1 MDSLEVDDALL
12 STVDTTPRALVVLE
26 DPVLESVRS
35 SLAKAGFEV
44 LRGDPQGLPAQVAR
58 VLPSVVLVGETFPGV
73 GGRQLA
79 LSLRAQG
86 SSFAVPVVAVAHD
99 VRVPAVLRWLSVGAV
114 DLWQVPLTR
123 DPGARTRQLLAE
135 CQATQVQVAT
145 MQRRLVAFA
154 RRARL
159 SGTLVVYADTPFEGQ
174 VTFFE
179 GELVEASLGS
189 LRDAAALAH
198 LLENEPTQ
206 VDWYDGK
213 VETQPVM
220 LPVMAGGRATRVLV
234 IEPVAGLGH
243 PARQALTQAGYV
255 VDAAGD
261 GAAGLRAALTYP
273 YDVVTVDLEL
283 PQLDGWGVL
292 RALRDDVV
300 ARESAVVLVAS
311 QPEQVE
317 TLHAARAGA
326 RAYLQKGE
334 NVKALVDAVGMLARP
349 RSLAWRRL
357 AEGASRVVPVDL
369 RQLGAVWLLRALAE
383 LDCRGQL
390 VVTDELLRAEVLVC
404 RGQLVKAS
412 AQLGSRQLSG
422 VVAIEALLGSEG
434 AGQFEP
440 DTSLQVAASAR
451 WVFEVVD
458 DAVRASTEALERRL
472 KRAVASPSMLTVN
485 VELSRLFARLAT
497 RRQLEVLEAV
507 RSEMRSFDSL
517 VAALG
522 APADEVR
529 AALGELLRRGVL
541 STEPQEG

>member
-1 MDSLEVDDALL
+1 MDSLEADDTLL
-12 STVDTTPRALVVLE
+12 RTVDTTPRVLVVLE
-26 DPVLESVRS
+26 DPVADTLCASLEKS
-35 SLAKAGFEV
+35 GFEV
-44 LRGDPQGLPAQVAR
+44 LRGHSERLPEQVTR
-58 VLPSVVLVGETFPGV
+58 LRPSVVLVGETFPKV
-73 GGRQLA
+73 AGRQLA

-86 SSFAVPVVAVAHD
+86 ASFAVPVVAVAYD

-123 DPGARTRQLLAE
+123 DPGARTRSLLAE
-135 CQATQVQVAT
+135 CQSSQVQVAT

-189 LRDAAALAH
+189 LRDSAALAH

-213 VETQPVM
+213 VDTQPVM
-220 LPVMAGGRATRVLV
+220 VPPTLGGRATRVLV
-234 IEPVAGLGH
+234 VEDVRGLTH
-243 PARQALTQAGYV
+243 PSREALTQAGYV
-255 VDAAGD
+255 VDAAAD
-261 GAAGLRAALTYP
+261 GGAGLRAALTLP
-273 YDVVTVDLEL
+273 YDVVVVDLDL

-300 ARESAVVLVAS
+300 ARESAVVLVAA

-326 RAYLQKGE
+326 RAYLQKGARP
-334 NVKALVDAVGMLARP
+334 KALVDAVGQLARP
-349 RSLAWRRL
+349 RALAWRRL
-357 AEGASRVVPVDL
+357 AESGSRVVPVEL
-369 RQLGAVWLLRALAE
+369 RQVGAVWLLRALAE
-383 LDCRGQL
+383 LDCRGLL
-390 VVTDELLRAEVLVC
+390 VATDELLRVEVSVC

-412 AQLGSRQLSG
+412 AQLGSRQLVG
-422 VVAIEALLGSEG
+422 VPALEAMLGSDG
-434 AGQFEP
+434 SGTFEP
-440 DTSLQVAASAR
+440 DSSLLASLDAR
-451 WVFEVVD
+451 WLFDAVD
-458 DAVRASTEALERRL
+458 DAVRATTAQLERRVQ
-472 KRAVASPSMLTVN
+472 RAVASPSMLTVN
-485 VELSRLFARLAT
+485 VELAQLFARLAT

-507 RSEMRSFDSL
+507 TGHARSFEAL
-517 VAALG
+517 VQSLG
-522 APADEVR
+522 APVEEVR
-529 AALGELLRRGVL
+529 AALVELLRRGVL